1 MILGE
6 KKMKIYIS
14 ADIEGVTDVTH
25 WNETDLD
32 KSDSQPARE
41 QMTAEVVAACE
52 GAIEAGAGEIWIKDA
67 HDTARNIIPERLPR
81 LARLIRGWS
90 GHPFTMLQELDS
102 SFDAL
107 ILVGYHTGAAFGGN
121 PLAHTMSGNISW
133 IKINGSLATEFLI
146 SAYTAALV
154 KVPLVFVSGD
164 SSLCAHVTA
173 FNPNITTVS
182 VKDGVGDSSIN
193 LHPGLAVERIHLG
206 VFQALQNPAACM
218 IPLPERFSVEIQYRH
233 PHHAYHYSFLHG
245 AALMDPVTVG
255 FEHEDY
261 FEVLRFL
268 LFALG

>member
-1 MILGE
+1 
-6 KKMKIYIS
+6 MKIYIS
-14 ADIEGVTDVTH
+14 ADIEGITGVTH

-32 KSDSQPARE
+32 KGESLAARE
-41 QMTAEVVAACE
+41 QMTAEVIAACE
-52 GAIEAGAGEIWIKDA
+52 GALEAGAREIWIKDA
-67 HDTARNIIPERLPR
+67 HDSGRNIFPERLPR

-90 GHPFTMLQELDS
+90 WHPFTMLQELDA

-107 ILVGYHTGAAFGGN
+107 ALVGYHTGAAFAGN
-121 PLAHTMSGNISW
+121 PLAHTMSGNIAW
-133 IKINGSLATEFLI
+133 IKINGSFATEFLI

-173 FNPNITTVS
+173 FNPNITTVA
-182 VKDGVGDSSIN
+182 VKDGVGDSTIN
-193 LHPGLAVERIHLG
+193 IHPELAVERIRTS
-206 VFQALQNPAACM
+206 VAQALSKTSACL
-218 IPLPERFSVEIQYRH
+218 IPLPERFSVEVQYRH
-233 PHHAYHYSFLHG
+233 QHRAYHNSFLHG
-245 AALMDPVTVG
+245 AVLIDPVTVG

>member
-1 MILGE
+1 
-6 KKMKIYIS
+6 MKIYIS

-32 KSDSQPARE
+32 KSDSQAARE
-41 QMTAEVVAACE
+41 QMTAEVVAACR
-52 GAIEAGAGEIWIKDA
+52 GAIEAGANEIWIKDA
-67 HDTARNIIPERLPR
+67 HDAARNIFPERLPR

-107 ILVGYHTGAAFGGN
+107 ALVGYHTGAAFDGN
-121 PLAHTMSGNISW
+121 PLAHTMSLNIAW
-133 IKINGSLATEFLI
+133 LKINGELATEFLI

-164 SSLCAHVTA
+164 SNLCAHVTA
-173 FNPNITTVS
+173 FNPNITTVA
-182 VKDGVGDSSIN
+182 VKEGVGDSSIN
-193 LHPGLAVERIHLG
+193 IHPELALEHICEG
-206 VFQALQNPAACM
+206 VARALRNPAACL
-218 IPLPERFSVEIQYRH
+218 IPLPERFTVEVQYRH

-245 AALMDPVTVG
+245 AVQTDPVTIR

>member
-1 MILGE
+1 
-6 KKMKIYIS
+6 MKIYIS
-14 ADIEGVTDVTH
+14 ADIEGITGVTH

-32 KSDSQPARE
+32 KGESLAARE

-52 GAIEAGAGEIWIKDA
+52 GALESGAGEIWIKDA
-67 HDTARNIIPERLPR
+67 HDSGRNIFAERLPHE
-81 LARLIRGWS
+81 ARLIRGWS

-107 ILVGYHTGAAFGGN
+107 ALVGYHTGAAFAGS
-121 PLAHTMSGNISW
+121 PLAHTMSGNIAW

-164 SSLCAHVTA
+164 SSLCAHVA
-173 FNPNITTVS
+173 GFNSNITSVA
-182 VKDGVGDSSIN
+182 VKDGVGDSTIN
-193 LHPGLAVERIHLG
+193 IHPDLAVQRIRTG
-206 VFQALQNPAACM
+206 MAQAIQHPSACL
-218 IPLPERFSVEIQYRH
+218 IPLPEHFSVEIQYRH
-233 PHHAYHYSFLHG
+233 PHRAYHYSFLHG
-245 AALMDPVTVG
+245 AAQTDPVTIH